1 MTLNLENFLLKDIKN
16 LFNDP
21 NYSNV
26 VIQVGRHPDTNSF
39 KAHSL
44 ILRARSSYFR
54 SVLKTND
61 GQVSTLNI
69 PDISPGVF
77 EHILNYI
84 YSGTINL
91 NYTPLRSIYFE
102 ILIASSDLKLTEL
115 IDHIQTHLLTND
127 IEWIHANLL
136 KLLYLT
142 FTHTSYSRLSK
153 FCQNIFNKQCTQIF
167 NSSEFLNLEEQFL
180 INIIERNDL
189 QIDEIVIW
197 EAVIRWG
204 IGKLPSLSEDVK
216 EWTNKDFIKLRKV
229 VKNLLPHI
237 RFFNISGLD
246 HRTKIRPFKKIL
258 GKELREEIKDFFF
271 AKIPPTKFRQLPPR
285 IIGDSNNE
293 NQSHVNNQV
302 ANNLYVN
309 QVNLV
314 GVNTSLSINSIIIGE
329 KGFAKIASWIDRKQP
344 ACTYTP
350 AEIPYD
356 FRLLYRGSRDGV
368 INVKKFHERCANQG
382 ATIIIIKIAESTRV
396 LGGYNPEDW
405 LNENAWGERMFSFIF
420 SMENDRDVGKSE
432 KDVDNNYNKMET
444 ENSNN
449 DNETNNASNSAKL
462 KKDNHDIVARVK
474 LAKFA
479 IWNSQKNPGFSL
491 DLRWFSGTC
500 TPKAYD
506 KPIFDDKVFSLTD
519 FEVFKVEKKCIN
531 DSHTK
536 KRTRITRV
544 EDEEEELDFD
554 LDEGDYGGDNAEKRL
569 KL

>member
-16 LFNDP
+16 LFNDQ

-26 VIQVGRHPDTNSF
+26 VIQVGRHPDTNNF

-54 SVLKTND
+54 SALKTND
-61 GQVSTLNI
+61 GQVSTLNL
-69 PDISPGVF
+69 PDISPHVF
-77 EHILNYI
+77 EHILN
-84 YSGTINL
+84 GTINL
-91 NYTPLRSIYFE
+91 NYTSLRSIYFE

-115 IDHIQTHLLTND
+115 IDHLQTHLLTND
-127 IEWIHANLL
+127 TEWIHANLL
-136 KLLYLT
+136 KVLYLT
-142 FTHTSYSRLSK
+142 FTHPSYFHLSK
-153 FCQNIFNKQCTQIF
+153 FCQNIFNTQSAQIF
-167 NSSEFLNLEEQFL
+167 SSSEFIDLEEQFL

-216 EWTNKDFIKLRKV
+216 EWTNKEFIKLRKV

-271 AKIPPTKFRQLPPR
+271 AKIPPTKFQQLPPR
-285 IIGDSNNE
+285 IIGGSSNE
-293 NQSHVNNQV
+293 NENHVNNQV
-302 ANNLYVN
+302 VNNLYVN
-309 QVNLV
+309 QA
-314 GVNTSLSINSIIIGE
+314 NS
-329 KGFAKIASWIDRKQP
+329 
-344 ACTYTP
+344 
-350 AEIPYD
+350 
-356 FRLLYRGSRDGV
+356 
-368 INVKKFHERCANQG
+368 
-382 ATIIIIKIAESTRV
+382 
-396 LGGYNPEDW
+396 
-405 LNENAWGERMFSFIF
+405 
-420 SMENDRDVGKSE
+420 VGK
-432 KDVDNNYNKMET
+432 DIGNNYHKMET
-444 ENSNN
+444 GNSSN
-449 DNETNNASNSAKL
+449 DNETNNASNSPKP

-519 FEVFKVEKKCIN
+519 FEVFKVEKKCVN
-531 DSHTK
+531 DAHTR
-536 KRTRITRV
+536 KRARITRV

-569 KL
+569 K

>member
-127 IEWIHANLL
+127 IDWIHANLL

-197 EAVIRWG
+197 ETVIRWG

-309 QVNLV
+309 QVNLF
-314 GVNTSLSINSIIIGE
+314 GLNTSLSINSIIIGE
-329 KGFAKIASWIDRKQP
+329 KGF
-344 ACTYTP
+344 
-350 AEIPYD
+350 
-356 FRLLYRGSRDGV
+356 
-368 INVKKFHERCANQG
+368 
-382 ATIIIIKIAESTRV
+382 
-396 LGGYNPEDW
+396 
-405 LNENAWGERMFSFIF
+405 IF
-420 SMENDRDVGKSE
+420 SMENDRDVGNSE
-432 KDVDNNYNKMET
+432 KD
-444 ENSNN
+444 
-449 DNETNNASNSAKL
+449 
-462 KKDNHDIVARVK
+462 

-519 FEVFKVEKKCIN
+519 FEVFKVEKKCVN